1 MYYIKAQEYGMLS
14 WTVSD
19 LSGKLLKKQV
29 QQENFNVIDITD
41 LPNGIYLFRAIT
53 SDTEYNEKLIKK

>member
-1 MYYIKAQEYGMLS
+1 MVS
-14 WTVSD
+14 WTLSD

-41 LPNGIYLFRAIT
+41 LPNGIYLLRAIT